1 MSYRESRA
9 PWRKLWRKEPS
20 VRRAKLSYRARSL
33 SAFLLAYADDAG
45 CLGLASKT
53 GHRASGLARMI
64 GIESTQRRAFYREAD
79 ELLDHGDDGEPLAL
93 IIRDGHLY
101 LTRFGECQ
109 ANRTKADTPDRNSTG
124 SEPRPNQ
131 DPTKRATVTFR
142 QPHGIVQHRN
152 RLSDR
157 SKK

>member
-1 MSYRESRA
+1 
-9 PWRKLWRKEPS
+9 
-20 VRRAKLSYRARSL
+20 
-33 SAFLLAYADDAG
+33 
-45 CLGLASKT
+45 
-53 GHRASGLARMI
+53 MI

-101 LTRFGECQ
+101 LTRFEECQ
-109 ANRTKADTPDRNSTG
+109 ANRTKADAPKPTATQ
-124 SEPRPNQ
+124 PRPNQ
-131 DPTKRATVTFR
+131 HPTKRGTVTCR
-142 QPHGIVQHRN
+142 QPHGIIQHRN